1 MMSLG
6 TFFNPG
12 AKRASHLQRRSGL
25 QSFKLRKK
33 KKKNLGFVDQT
44 KEHLELT
51 RTVRQPA
58 KRSAV
63 KIN

>member
-33 KKKNLGFVDQT
+33 KNLGFVDQT

>member
-33 KKKNLGFVDQT
+33 KKNLGFVDQT